1 MSRSSACPHADMAG
15 SVKIIAG
22 LGNPG
27 RQYADTRHN
36 TGWMT
41 LEKLAR
47 RGGAEE
53 PEEERCDG
61 LLLRCGGVWLFRPL
75 GYVNLSGPPVAWL
88 CREACADLEDL
99 LVLADDLNLD
109 LGTIRLR
116 RGGSSGGHKGLAS
129 LAEALGTESF
139 PRLRMGIGPSP
150 PGEDARDFVLSPF
163 APEEREAVENMTDE
177 AAEAALCWAREGIG
191 AAMNRFNRRAGSE
204 GEP

>member
-1 MSRSSACPHADMAG
+1 MSRTSACPHADMAG

-41 LEKLAR
+41 LQKLAR
-47 RGGAEE
+47 RCEAEE
-53 PEEERCDG
+53 REEERCGG

-75 GYVNLSGPPVAWL
+75 DCVNLSGPPVAWL
-88 CREACADLEDL
+88 CREACVELEDL

-109 LGTIRLR
+109 LGMIRLR

-129 LAEALGTESF
+129 LTEALGTESF
-139 PRLRMGIGPSP
+139 PRLKMGIGPSS

-163 APEEREAVENMTDE
+163 APEEREAAEDMTDE
-177 AAEAALCWAREGIG
+177 AAEAALCWAREGIQ
-191 AAMNRFNRRAGSE
+191 AAMNRFNRKAG
-204 GEP
+204 GEREP